1 MQPLKP
7 PVLLQSCTGGI
18 SYQDSMAVKI
28 QDDAKCAGASELL
41 GEFDTVGEC
50 AGRCFETDGCS
61 SFAYGK
67 ANNKCWQELDAE
79 CASTPH
85 TPLASNRECRSRN
98 SRIRGTFGTVEDC
111 AKGCLRK
118 HKCTFFIYGKDRKKG
133 QCWMERFE
141 DGHGCSTGS
150 ERAMKT
156 NEQFDMFRMNWKKN
170 TDYDLYMVNP
180 NPAPGGDFECLPEP
194 EEPNETEEP
203 EEPNEPEPV
212 APPRVA
218 QPAEPVA
225 PPRVAQSAEPV
236 APPRVAQSAEPVAPP
251 RVAQPAEPV
260 APPRVA
266 EPVAS
271 PRVVQPVPPRVA
283 QSVAEPTV
291 AAALEQAMAEQ
302 RMLVD
307 VAPRGP
313 TPPPVRP
320 LLPQRS
326 ETHDVPVYYAN
337 TIYLFE

>member
-41 GEFDTVGEC
+41 GDFDTVGEC

-67 ANNKCWQELDAE
+67 TNNKCWQELDAT
-79 CASTPH
+79 CAATPH
-85 TPLASNRECRSRN
+85 TALASNRECRSRN
-98 SRIRGTFGTVEDC
+98 SRIRGTFDTVEDC
-111 AKGCLRK
+111 AKGCLSK
-118 HKCTFFIYGKDRKKG
+118 HKCTFFIYGKDKKKG

-194 EEPNETEEP
+194 EEPNEPEEP
-203 EEPNEPEPV
+203 EPEEPEPV

-218 QPAEPVA
+218 QPVA
-225 PPRVAQSAEPV
+225 PPRVVQP
-236 APPRVAQSAEPVAPP
+236 APPRVVQPPPAPP
-251 RVAQPAEPV
+251 RVVQPPPT
-260 APPRVA
+260 PPRVA
-266 EPVAS
+266 EPVPPPRVAEPVP
-271 PRVVQPVPPRVA
+271 PRVVQPPPAPPRVV
-283 QSVAEPTV
+283 QPTV

-326 ETHDVPVYYAN
+326 ETYDVPVYYAN

>member
-67 ANNKCWQELDAE
+67 TNNKCWQELDAT
-79 CASTPH
+79 CAATPH
-85 TPLASNRECRSRN
+85 TALASNRECRSRN
-98 SRIRGTFGTVEDC
+98 SRIRGTFDTVEDC
-111 AKGCLRK
+111 AKGCLRN
-118 HKCTFFIYGKDRKKG
+118 HKCTFFIYGKDKKKG

-180 NPAPGGDFECLPEP
+180 NPAPGGDFECLPDP
-194 EEPNETEEP
+194 EEPNEPNEPNEP
-203 EEPNEPEPV
+203 EEPESEEPEPV

-225 PPRVAQSAEPV
+225 PPRVAQTV
-236 APPRVAQSAEPVAPP
+236 APPAAE
-251 RVAQPAEPV
+251 
-260 APPRVA
+260 
-266 EPVAS
+266 
-271 PRVVQPVPPRVA
+271 PVPPRVA
-283 QSVAEPTV
+283 QPVAPPAAEPPPPRVVQPVAEPTV

-320 LLPQRS
+320 LLPQRF

>member
-7 PVLLQSCTGGI
+7 PVLLQSCANGI

-50 AGRCFETDGCS
+50 AGRCFETDECS

-67 ANNKCWQELDAE
+67 TNNKCWQELDAA
-79 CASTPH
+79 CASTSH
-85 TPLASNRECRSRN
+85 TTLASNRECRSRN
-98 SRIRGTFGTVEDC
+98 SRIRGTFDTVEDC

-118 HKCTFFIYGKDRKKG
+118 HKCTFFIYGKDKKKG

-141 DGHGCSTGS
+141 DGHGCSRGS

-194 EEPNETEEP
+194 EEPEEP
-203 EEPNEPEPV
+203 EPEPV

-225 PPRVAQSAEPV
+225 PPRVAQPTAPRVAQPV
-236 APPRVAQSAEPVAPP
+236 APPRFVQPSSAPP
-251 RVAQPAEPV
+251 RVAQP
-260 APPRVA
+260 
-266 EPVAS
+266 
-271 PRVVQPVPPRVA
+271 VA
-283 QSVAEPTV
+283 QPIAEPTV

>member
-7 PVLLQSCTGGI
+7 PVLLQSCANGI

-41 GEFDTVGEC
+41 GDFDTVGEC

-67 ANNKCWQELDAE
+67 ANNKCWQELDAT
-79 CASTPH
+79 CAATPH
-85 TPLASNRECRSRN
+85 TALASNRECRSRN
-98 SRIRGTFGTVEDC
+98 SRIRGTFDTVEDC

-118 HKCTFFIYGKDRKKG
+118 HKCTFFIYGKDKKKG

-194 EEPNETEEP
+194 EEPKEP
-203 EEPNEPEPV
+203 EKPEPEEPEPV

-218 QPAEPVA
+218 QPVA
-225 PPRVAQSAEPV
+225 
-236 APPRVAQSAEPVAPP
+236 
-251 RVAQPAEPV
+251 
-260 APPRVA
+260 PRVA
-266 EPVAS
+266 E
-271 PRVVQPVPPRVA
+271 PVPPRVA
-283 QSVAEPTV
+283 QPVAEPTV

-307 VAPRGP
+307 VVPRGP